1 MEFGQDRLSNSDSF
15 LVDEA
20 QDDFVFQRSSMPEFN
35 QSATNMQLIEAKDN
49 SPKRLSESNAM
60 SVSARLNMPARRRS
74 NDGRYT
80 RCIAIQ
86 KHPINLLIE
95 RFVKLLDAT
104 YAERLRK
111 LGLYVGQDLRKRRT
125 VEMQ

>member
-1 MEFGQDRLSNSDSF
+1 MEFGHDSQSNNDSF
-15 LVDEA
+15 EDVKKDNELML
-20 QDDFVFQRSSMPEFN
+20 QRASMPEFGQN
-35 QSATNMQLIEAKDN
+35 TTKMQLVD
-49 SPKRLSESNAM
+49 PKNPPPKETTNNLM
-60 SVSARLNMPARRRS
+60 SVSTRINLPKRRRS

-111 LGLYVGQDLRKRRT
+111 LGLYVGQELRKRRT
-125 VEMQ
+125 

>member
-1 MEFGQDRLSNSDSF
+1 MPEFGQNNT
-15 LVDEA
+15 EK
-20 QDDFVFQRSSMPEFN
+20 
-35 QSATNMQLIEAKDN
+35 MQLIDQKD
-49 SPKRLSESNAM
+49 SPRQKSGNLM
-60 SVSARLNMPARRRS
+60 SMSTRLNLPKRRRS

-111 LGLYVGQDLRKRRT
+111 LGLYVGQELRKRRT
-125 VEMQ
+125 QEMIQHYN

>member
-1 MEFGQDRLSNSDSF
+1 MEFGHDSQSNNDSF
-15 LVDEA
+15 EDVKKDNELML
-20 QDDFVFQRSSMPEFN
+20 QRASMPEFGQN
-35 QSATNMQLIEAKDN
+35 TTKMQLIDPKDQEN
-49 SPKRLSESNAM
+49 PPPEETTNNLM
-60 SVSARLNMPARRRS
+60 SVSTRLKFPKRRRS

-111 LGLYVGQDLRKRRT
+111 LGLYVGQELRKRRT
-125 VEMQ
+125 

>member
-1 MEFGQDRLSNSDSF
+1 
-15 LVDEA
+15 
-20 QDDFVFQRSSMPEFN
+20 
-35 QSATNMQLIEAKDN
+35 
-49 SPKRLSESNAM
+49 M
-60 SVSARLNMPARRRS
+60 SVSTRIKLPKRRRS

-111 LGLYVGQDLRKRRT
+111 LGLYIGQELRKRRT
-125 VEMQ
+125 EEMQQHYSQVYSSEVVMEMQTLGMAMLSDVQEFVESCKKITSFFYRNCLSLENHFL